1 MSRQTASRRSFLH
14 FAAASLSPAS
24 AAARSGAV
32 KLAGFRADATP
43 ATGEPL
49 IWVTP
54 LQTVLDPLWAKG
66 LVLEQ
71 GGRRLVICAMD
82 WCALGGAAYH
92 KLRHAMAQAAGG
104 AEVLLHTVH
113 QHAAPYVDG
122 DAYALLR
129 ELPNPPLLYTVAGL
143 DQLADRLARAVKEA
157 LGKLRPVEQIGVS
170 QAQVER
176 VASSR
181 RVWDQGK
188 LVVRYSTGGRDSY
201 QAQLPEGHVDP
212 WLKTITFASGGRPLA
227 RLHFYATHPQTFCC
241 DGRASADFVGEAR
254 ERLER
259 EEGAFQ
265 IYLTGCAGD
274 VTVGKYNDG
283 SEEARR
289 QLAERL
295 LAAMKAAA
303 SDVRFYA
310 LKAARWRTIAVRL
323 PAREP
328 DKPIEAPADPTA
340 RYRAACRVAFAHR
353 KAPLLVTAVNL
364 GEARILH
371 LPGEP
376 MLDFQIYAQRR
387 LPQAFVATAGYGDI
401 APGYLCTDQAIREG
415 GYEPSASHVAV
426 GGESAL
432 KEAIGQALAV

>member
-1 MSRQTASRRSFLH
+1 MPSGPTNRRSFLRS
-14 FAAASLSPAS
+14 AAALLSPAS
-24 AAARSGAV
+24 TAAASSPVRVAV
-32 KLAGFRADATP
+32 FRADATP
-43 ATGEPL
+43 AAGEPL

-54 LQTVLDPLWAKG
+54 LQQTLDPLWAKG

-71 GGRRLVICAMD
+71 GGRRLVLCAMD
-82 WCALGGAAYH
+82 WCGLGGAAYH
-92 KLRHAMAQAAGG
+92 KLRRALAQAAGG
-104 AEVLLHTVH
+104 ADVLLHTVH

-129 ELPNPPLLYTVAGL
+129 ELPNPPLLYSEAGL
-143 DQLADRLARAVKEA
+143 DELARRLARAGKQA
-157 LGKLRPVEQIGVS
+157 LARLRSVEQIGIS
-170 QAQVER
+170 QARVER

-188 LVVRYSTGGRDSY
+188 LIVRYSTGARDPY
-201 QAQLPEGHVDP
+201 QAQLPEGRIDP
-212 WLKTITFASGGRPLA
+212 WLRTITFAAGGRPLV

-259 EEGAFQ
+259 EEGVFQ

-283 SEEARR
+283 SEDARR
-289 QLAERL
+289 QLTERL

-303 SDVRFYA
+303 GDVRLHP
-310 LKAARWRTIAVRL
+310 LKAARWRTIPLSL
-323 PAREP
+323 PARQP
-328 DKPIEAPADPTA
+328 DKAIQATADPTA
-340 RYRAACRVAFAHR
+340 RYRTACRVAFARR
-353 KAPLLVTAVNL
+353 KEPLTVTAVNL

-376 MLDFQIYAQRR
+376 MLDFQMYAQRR
-387 LPQAFVATAGYGDI
+387 LPEAFVATAGYGDI

-415 GYEPSASHVAV
+415 GYEPSASHVAP
-426 GGESAL
+426 GGESLL
-432 KEAIGQALAV
+432 KEAIERALAV